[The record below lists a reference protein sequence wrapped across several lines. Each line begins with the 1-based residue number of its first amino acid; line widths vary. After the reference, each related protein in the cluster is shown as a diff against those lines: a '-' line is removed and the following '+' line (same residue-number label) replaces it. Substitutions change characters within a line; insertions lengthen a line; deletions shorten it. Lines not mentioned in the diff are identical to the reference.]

1 MLYRSAIPQ
10 LVACSKTEKLAK
22 NRFCYFECRKS
33 SWLQG
38 ILLLFPFKLRC
49 LKLCFFNVAETLLQ
63 NKLNSDVARF
73 TIPPTNQTCLP
84 TNQVLAGCKKLLQKV
99 TVVLLFA
106 TRSVDISHFT
116 GPRCDSR
123 VWRDFRVILSNQ
135 NLGFT

>member
-22 NRFCYFECRKS
+22 NRVCYFKCRKS

-84 TNQVLAGCKKLLQKV
+84 TNQVAKSCSRRQ
-99 TVVLLFA
+99 TVFLLFA

-116 GPRCDSR
+116 GPRCNSR

>member
-49 LKLCFFNVAETLLQ
+49 LKPCFFNVAETLPQ

-84 TNQVLAGCKKLLQKV
+84 TNQVAKSCSRRQ
-99 TVVLLFA
+99 TVFLLFA

-116 GPRCDSR
+116 GPRCNSR

>member
-22 NRFCYFECRKS
+22 NRVCYFKCRKS

-49 LKLCFFNVAETLLQ
+49 LKLCFFNVAETLPQ

-84 TNQVLAGCKKLLQKV
+84 TNQVAKSCSRRQ
-99 TVVLLFA
+99 TVFLLFA

-116 GPRCDSR
+116 GPRCNSR